1 MKLFIVFFFLLTNQ
15 IVLAQSLAIN
25 TDGSIAHGS
34 AIFDVK
40 SDNKGLLLPRMTK
53 AQKNAI
59 ATPATGLLV
68 FQTAPDSIGFHYY
81 NGLQWLWLD
90 PFVSNAWKTTGNT
103 GTDTAVNF
111 IGTLDNMPIKF
122 KQQNQQVALWNK
134 NSGNYFFGADA
145 GNNDLLLQ
153 HNIAIGNQSLTSN
166 NFGASNIS
174 IGRSALQDNTDGGS
188 NTAIGGFALLSNTT
202 GFFNTSVGS
211 FAGTLNK
218 TGFQNTFIGASANFG
233 SGIDSLVNATAIGYS
248 AHVDTSNALI
258 LGNGANVG
266 IGTSKPKAA
275 LHISRGNYGGSLPI
289 PSSRTLLMEDNV
301 SSYIQLLHPAAS
313 ETGILAGNETTLV
326 KSGVVFLADSS
337 IQIRTGG
344 NNTRVWINKL
354 GNVGINTLPFI
365 PRSML
370 DVNGSF
376 GNASRVV
383 TTSPTL
389 NENDHTIIVDN
400 TVTLPFVINLPL
412 ANTVVNREYVLV
424 NQAAVG
430 MITNFAYQDFTG
442 TNVNTV
448 PANASIT
455 LQSVAAV
462 WQRIR

>member
-1 MKLFIVFFFLLTNQ
+1 
-15 IVLAQSLAIN
+15 
-25 TDGSIAHGS
+25 
-34 AIFDVK
+34 
-40 SDNKGLLLPRMTK
+40 
-53 AQKNAI
+53 
-59 ATPATGLLV
+59 
-68 FQTAPDSIGFHYY
+68 
-81 NGLQWLWLD
+81 
-90 PFVSNAWKTTGNT
+90 
-103 GTDTAVNF
+103 
-111 IGTLDNMPIKF
+111 
-122 KQQNQQVALWNK
+122 
-134 NSGNYFFGADA
+134 
-145 GNNDLLLQ
+145 
-153 HNIAIGNQSLTSN
+153 
-166 NFGASNIS
+166 
-174 IGRSALQDNTDGGS
+174 
-188 NTAIGGFALLSNTT
+188 
-202 GFFNTSVGS
+202 
-211 FAGTLNK
+211 
-218 TGFQNTFIGASANFG
+218 
-233 SGIDSLVNATAIGYS
+233 
-248 AHVDTSNALI
+248 